1 MKVVDL
7 LSCISSV
14 ATVLAVVVA
23 ILALKS
29 WRSQFKYQRK
39 YECILDLRSQ
49 LHGANEAAI
58 YLNSLC
64 AHFGEMIKTGVESDL
79 FDADKFPYQLQRDW
93 WGHLSNLQRTWAL
106 LEITLD
112 KSELKLFTVDPITL
126 ESDVTNTVKVMID
139 LSCGEP
145 KGSLVALYQ
154 LVNSSVVGV
163 EKKYKLLEKQCRLAL
178 TKIR

>member
-7 LSCISSV
+7 LSCISSF

-23 ILALKS
+23 IFALKS
-29 WRSQFKYQRK
+29 WRSQFKYQKK

-64 AHFGEMIKTGVESDL
+64 VHFGEIIKSGTDSDL
-79 FDADKFPYQLQRDW
+79 FDVDKFPYQLQRDW
-93 WGHLSNLQRTWAL
+93 WSHLSKIQRTWAL
-106 LEITLD
+106 LEVTLE
-112 KSELKLFTVDPITL
+112 KSEIKFFTVNPNTL
-126 ESDVTNTVKVMID
+126 EGDVTSTVKQMID

-145 KGSLVALYQ
+145 KGSVVALYQ
-154 LVNSSVVGV
+154 LVNSSIVGM
-163 EKKYKLLEKQCRLAL
+163 EEKYKLLEKQCRLAL

>member
-7 LSCISSV
+7 LSCISSG

-23 ILALKS
+23 IFALRS
-29 WRSQFKYQRK
+29 WRSQFKYQKK

-64 AHFGEMIKTGVESDL
+64 AHFGESIKTGIESDL
-79 FDADKFPYQLQRDW
+79 FDAEKFPYQLQRDW
-93 WGHLSNLQRTWAL
+93 WSHLSNLHRTWAL
-106 LEITLD
+106 LEITLK
-112 KSELKLFTVDPITL
+112 KSELKIFTVDPMKL
-126 ESDVTNTVKVMID
+126 ESNVTNTVRKMID

-145 KGSLVALYQ
+145 KGSLIELYR
-154 LVNSSVVGV
+154 LVNSSIVGV
-163 EKKYKLLEKQCRLAL
+163 EEQYKLLESQCRLAL
-178 TKIR
+178 TQIR